1 VNIEAISPEETA
13 AEDTAE
19 ISAQRELIRKALG
32 SLSEEQRMVVEL
44 RILKGYSVTETAKI
58 IDKKETTVR
67 VLQYRALKNL
77 ASILKDNNLM

>member
-1 VNIEAISPEETA
+1 
-13 AEDTAE
+13 
-19 ISAQRELIRKALG
+19 
-32 SLSEEQRMVVEL
+32 MVVEL